1 MPSHN
6 ILLGSGPVTE
16 EPKVE
21 SHHGGT
27 PAIAWRYHESCP
39 EGKLLK
45 TAEDI
50 AKYDAL
56 GWVNTPGKI
65 FLLPG
70 HEQVY
75 ADYQASLLKKKEPDV
90 AVSPTS
96 IPELTEEQIADA
108 KKADELK
115 AANDALEANRLK
127 TLAGPELF
135 KCDVEGCG
143 KEFEKAQGLRM
154 HKMSAHKIKKVA
166 E

>member
-39 EGKLLK
+39 EGRLLK

-75 ADYQASLLKKKEPDV
+75 ADYQASLVKKTEAAPPSEN
-90 AVSPTS
+90 AV
-96 IPELTEEQIADA
+96 PELTPEQIEDA
-108 KKADELK
+108 RKADELLK
-115 AANDALEANRLK
+115 ANQDLEAKRLK
-127 TLAGPELF
+127 GLEPAERF
-135 KCDVEGCG
+135 ICDVEGCG